1 MTALIARARSAL
13 SGRLAVPGDKSNSH
27 RAAILGALAV
37 GPSAVEG
44 LLEGRDVLATIGA
57 LEALGVAFT
66 REGEGRWRIDGVGI
80 AGLRESAKPLDLG
93 NSGTGVRLLMGVA
106 AGQPMTTTFCGDA
119 SLSRRPMAR
128 VMGPLERMG
137 ARILARAGGL
147 LPVTITGP
155 ETLLPLEHRLEVPS
169 AQVKSAILLAGL
181 SAPGETIVIEPERT
195 RDHTE
200 RMLKLFGARV
210 AEETAPDG
218 TRRIRLAGEPELLA
232 QRLAVPGDISSA
244 AFPLAAALARPGSRL
259 TLENVGVNPLR
270 TGLIDTLA
278 EMGARLRLVNERQSC
293 GEPVADIEVE
303 ASPLKGVEVPPERA
317 PRMIDEYPVL
327 AVLAA
332 GAEGRTVMRGLSE
345 LRVKESDRLAAIA
358 RGLEANGVRVEEL
371 PDGLIVEGL
380 SGRVPG
386 GGVVATHLD
395 HRIAMAFLTL
405 GLSSERAVTVD
416 DASMIETS
424 FPGFV
429 ALMNALG
436 AEIAEA
442 GP

>member
-13 SGRLAVPGDKSNSH
+13 SGRLAVPGDKSISH

-37 GPSAVEG
+37 GPSTVEG

-80 AGLRESAKPLDLG
+80 GGLRESAKPLDLG

-128 VMGPLERMG
+128 VSGPLERMG

-218 TRRIRLAGEPELLA
+218 TRRIRLAGEPELSA

-270 TGLIDTLA
+270 TGLLDTLA
-278 EMGARLRLVNERQSC
+278 DMGARVRLINERQSC

-303 ASPLKGVEVPPERA
+303 ASPLKGVEVPAERA

-386 GGVVATHLD
+386 GGVVLTHLD

-405 GLSSERAVTVD
+405 GLASERAVTVD